1 MEGPTRAQQ
10 AAWAHTEL
18 AAALRTALGE
28 VRSHSHQRFPRSAP
42 SL

>member
-18 AAALRTALGE
+18 AAALRAALGE
-28 VRSHSHQRFPRSAP
+28 VRSHSHEWSGPQRVP
-42 SL
+42 